1 MSSAGR
7 AGVRRVQTERED
19 AVRLPAYP
27 HDMAAEQ
34 PLVKQAPISTPLSE
48 MDEIPTPKGRPAGR
62 MLLGY
67 IVWGSLGAVIG
78 VIELLAAINAD
89 WTPWPTL
96 SSTVGELQRN
106 HTWVGIFV
114 VGGIVVMAMRILFY
128 PWPYKEPDK

>member
-1 MSSAGR
+1 MVKKS
-7 AGVRRVQTERED
+7 VRRR
-19 AVRLPAYP
+19 AYP
-27 HDMAAEQ
+27 EAMAAEQ
-34 PLVKQAPISTPLSE
+34 PQVKQAPISTPLSE

-67 IVWGSLGAVIG
+67 VVWGSLGAVIG
-78 VIELLAAINAD
+78 VIELLAAINSD

-128 PWPYKEPDK
+128 PWPYKEPDR

>member
-1 MSSAGR
+1 
-7 AGVRRVQTERED
+7 
-19 AVRLPAYP
+19 
-27 HDMAAEQ
+27 MAAEQ
-34 PLVKQAPISTPLSE
+34 PQVKQAPISTPLSE
-48 MDEIPTPKGRPAGR
+48 MDKIPTPKGRPAGR

-67 IVWGSLGAVIG
+67 VVWGVIGAVIG
-78 VIELLAAINAD
+78 IIELLAAIDPD

-114 VGGIVVMAMRILFY
+114 VGGITVIAMRIVFY

>member
-1 MSSAGR
+1 
-7 AGVRRVQTERED
+7 
-19 AVRLPAYP
+19 
-27 HDMAAEQ
+27 MAAEQ

-48 MDEIPTPKGRPAGR
+48 MDEIPTPKGRPVGR

-67 IVWGSLGAVIG
+67 IVWGSLGAVIA

-96 SSTVGELQRN
+96 SSTVGDLQRN

-114 VGGIVVMAMRILFY
+114 VGGIVVVAMRILFY